1 VNLPHGLRAFRHR
14 SFRVFFL
21 GQGVS
26 QFGTWLQLIAT
37 SWLIYRLTGSAFLLG
52 LATFALQLPFLVLAP
67 VAGVWVDRLP
77 KRRVLLVTNSIA
89 CVQAAVMLALVASG
103 RIEPWHLI
111 AGNAVLGLVNAFDSP
126 ARQSFLIEMI
136 GGAREDL
143 PNAIALQSLLM
154 NGARFVGPMIGGA
167 VIALWGEVW
176 GFGLNCASY
185 LAVLAALAALRVP
198 VHRPEH
204 TEAGWLVQLAAGFRW
219 AYGFLPSRSM
229 LLLLAVL
236 SIGAQPYQSLAP
248 YFARDVFGGDSQTL
262 GYLIASG
269 GMGAASGMLY
279 LALRPTVRGLLTI
292 IGYAAAAAGIAL
304 IGFAYTSR
312 LWPALALVYVTGM
325 GIMLTAGATNTVL
338 QTIVED
344 RLRAR
349 VAAIYIM
356 SFLGMSPLGALAA
369 GWAAHYVGPPAALAA
384 GGVLALGAAGVYLT
398 RLGAIRREIRPLY
411 ERLGIAP
418 RANQS
423 LR

>member
-1 VNLPHGLRAFRHR
+1 VSLPHGLRVFRHR
-14 SFRVFFL
+14 SFRIFFL

-37 SWLIYRLTGSAFLLG
+37 SWLIYRLSGSAFLLG

-77 KRRVLLVTNSIA
+77 KRRVLLATNSIA
-89 CVQAAVMLALVASG
+89 CAQATVMLALVATG
-103 RIEPWHLI
+103 HIAPWHLI

-136 GGAREDL
+136 GGARQDL
-143 PNAIALQSLLM
+143 PNAIAFQSMLM

-176 GFGLNCASY
+176 SFGLNAASY
-185 LAVLAALAALRVP
+185 VAVLAALARMRVAP
-198 VHRPEH
+198 RKPEQQ
-204 TEAGWLVQLAAGFRW
+204 EAGLLAELAAGFRW
-219 AYGFLPSRSM
+219 AYGYLPSRSL
-229 LLLLAVL
+229 LLLLAVV

-248 YFARDVFGGDSQTL
+248 YFARDVFAGDSQTL
-262 GYLIASG
+262 GVLIGAG
-269 GMGAASGMLY
+269 GMGAVSGMLY
-279 LALRPTVRGLLTI
+279 LALRPTVRGLLTV
-292 IGYAAAAAGIAL
+292 IGYAAAIGGLAL
-304 IGFAYTSR
+304 IGFAYTPR
-312 LWPALALVYVTGM
+312 LVPALVLVYLTGM

-369 GWAAHYVGPPAALAA
+369 GWAAQHFGPPAALAA
-384 GGVLALGAAGVYLT
+384 GGALAFGGACVYLA
-398 RLGAIRREIRPLY
+398 RLPRIRREIRPIY
-411 ERLGIAP
+411 ERLGIT
-418 RANQS
+418 R
-423 LR
+423 

>member
-14 SFRVFFL
+14 SFRIFFL
-21 GQGVS
+21 GQGIS

-77 KRRVLLVTNSIA
+77 KRKVLLATNSIA
-89 CVQAAVMLALVASG
+89 CAQATLMLALVAAD

-126 ARQSFLIEMI
+126 GRQSFLIEMI

-143 PNAIALQSLLM
+143 PNAIAFQSMLM

-176 GFGLNCASY
+176 GFGLNAGSY
-185 LAVLAALAALRVP
+185 LAVLAALALMRVAP
-198 VHRPEH
+198 RTPEH
-204 TEAGWLVQLAAGFRW
+204 SEAGLLAQLAAGFRW

-229 LLLLAVL
+229 LLLLAAV

-262 GYLIASG
+262 GVLIGAG
-269 GMGAASGMLY
+269 GMGAVSGMLY

-292 IGYAAAAAGIAL
+292 IGYAAAVAGVAL
-304 IGFAYTSR
+304 IGFAYTPHYF
-312 LWPALALVYVTGM
+312 PALALVYLTGA
-325 GIMLTAGATNTVL
+325 GIMLAAGAINTVL

-384 GGVLALGAAGVYLT
+384 GGALALGAACVYLA
-398 RLGAIRREIRPLY
+398 RLPRLRREIRPLY
-411 ERLGIAP
+411 ERLGITP
-418 RANQS
+418 RAGQ
-423 LR
+423 